1 MQGFFSRH
9 ARSIIFWSILSLALF
24 FVGAN
29 TLRLEKTLKEETLDI
44 QKASLGASPEPEKK
58 TNPFVGISLLA
69 KAAVVLDVSD
79 GLPGKLVFGFNENT
93 PLPLAS
99 LTKLMT
105 AVLAL
110 EKGYGLK
117 EKERETMLRLL
128 VSSSN
133 EAARIIEKEI
143 SKNLTISFVS
153 AMNEKA
159 RDLSLTTMR
168 FSNEAGFDEGEKTAG
183 GYGSAKDTANLLSY
197 DLSLYPSFFE
207 ETSRA
212 TIKFPSGTIKNTNL
226 LAGKVPGLRAGK
238 TGTTLLSL
246 GNLAVIVDSRK
257 GKRYAIVVLG
267 SSDDG
272 RFVDVATLVDYIN
285 LL

>member
-1 MQGFFSRH
+1 MQGFLTRH
-9 ARSIIFWSILSLALF
+9 VRAIIFWSVLSLALF

-29 TLRLEKTLKEETLDI
+29 TLRLEKTLKKEPLGIEKANLTTL
-44 QKASLGASPEPEKK
+44 PEIK

-79 GLPGKLVFGFNENT
+79 GLPGKVIFGFNENT

-105 AVLAL
+105 ATLAL
-110 EKGYGLK
+110 EMGYGTK

-128 VSSSN
+128 VASSN

-143 SKNLTISFVS
+143 SKTQTIPFAN

-159 RDLSLTTMR
+159 RALSLTTMH
-168 FSNEAGFDEGEKTAG
+168 FSNEIGLDEGEKTAG

-197 DLSLYPSFFE
+197 NLSNYPSYFE

-212 TIKFPSGTIKNTNL
+212 TISFPSGTIKNTNP
-226 LAGKVPGLRAGK
+226 LAGKIPGLVASK

-246 GNLAVIVDSRK
+246 GNLAVIVDSQK

-267 SSDDG
+267 SSEEG
-272 RFVDVATLVDYIN
+272 RFADVTTLIDYIN